1 MWWRELGE
9 VENECNSHNYSLFAI
24 FLPKLSK
31 LVEIWRSSGKNNF
44 VQFFETRCSAIWVW
58 TYLSELHTVLSCLRR
73 RSVVSK
79 DSILF
84 FLFLIP
90 LSGQNLRSLLL
101 HGNKRDRIETLTQ
114 CAERSQFVVDCFFRH
129 SDLIYWGFRSSSIS
143 STANISSSSQ
153 LFIAVSQ
160 QGRRRFSERESSRLR
175 RRPRVSLRQN

>member
-1 MWWRELGE
+1 MSATRIIIASLPSFCQNYQNWWKFDE
-9 VENECNSHNYSLFAI
+9 VLAKTILYS
-24 FLPKLSK
+24 FLRHD
-31 LVEIWRSSGKNNF
+31 V
-44 VQFFETRCSAIWVW
+44 VQFGYELICQNCIRYYRVYADA
-58 TYLSELHTVLSCLRR
+58 LSLVR
-73 RSVVSK
+73 
-79 DSILF
+79 ILF
-84 FLFLIP
+84 YSFLFLIP

-129 SDLIYWGFRSSSIS
+129 SDLIYWGFRSPSIS